1 MSGDYL
7 WDRSGKPDPE
17 TEKLEHVLGRLRY
30 DRPAPE
36 FPETLRAVGLLAR
49 VGFSPRWFFPS
60 LAAAF
65 ATVLIVLGLAWVSR
79 SKAPVGEG
87 WNVTFVAGTPRVG
100 MASPGTSEGTGRL
113 GVGQTLETDGQS
125 RARIRFE
132 DIGEIRIDPDTRLR
146 VLTSPTGASRLA
158 LDRGTIHA
166 RIWASPGNFV
176 VDTPS
181 ARAVD
186 LGCAYTLHVDASGD
200 GLIRTSLGWVGF
212 KLGDHESFIPAGAAC
227 VTRTK
232 SGPGTPY
239 FEDSSEAFRAA
250 LSMLD
255 LASGTEADRSA
266 ALRRV
271 LAQSRKRD
279 ALTLWHLLSRTEDSD
294 RGLVFDRLAKL
305 VAPPS
310 GVTRE
315 GILHL
320 DHSMLDSWWSQLDLG
335 DISLWRHWERSW
347 TQRDQ
352 QQQKSP

>member
-65 ATVLIVLGLAWVSR
+65 ATVFIVLGLAWVSR

-100 MASPGTSEGTGRL
+100 MASPGTSEATSRL

-176 VDTPS
+176 VGM
-181 ARAVD
+181 RV
-186 LGCAYTLHVDASGD
+186 H
-200 GLIRTSLGWVGF
+200 
-212 KLGDHESFIPAGAAC
+212 AAC
-227 VTRTK
+227 RCIGRRID
-232 SGPGTPY
+232 SHQPGLGRIQ
-239 FEDSSEAFRAA
+239 A
-250 LSMLD
+250 
-255 LASGTEADRSA
+255 GRSRIVYPGRRR
-266 ALRRV
+266 LRH
-271 LAQSRKRD
+271 ANQKRPRH
-279 ALTLWHLLSRTEDSD
+279 TL
-294 RGLVFDRLAKL
+294 F
-305 VAPPS
+305 
-310 GVTRE
+310 
-315 GILHL
+315 
-320 DHSMLDSWWSQLDLG
+320 
-335 DISLWRHWERSW
+335 
-347 TQRDQ
+347 
-352 QQQKSP
+352 